1 MYQEIRKKIVKKYG
15 SLYRLAIEIG
25 VNSPDIYAAFSGT
38 KPMYPKYK
46 RLIADALGENVTA
59 LFEEDSP

>member
-1 MYQEIRKKIVKKYG
+1 MYQKVRKKIIRKYG
-15 SLYRLAIEIG
+15 SLNRFALEIG

-46 RLIADALGENVTA
+46 RLIAEALNESA
-59 LFEEDSP
+59 ADLFGEDSL